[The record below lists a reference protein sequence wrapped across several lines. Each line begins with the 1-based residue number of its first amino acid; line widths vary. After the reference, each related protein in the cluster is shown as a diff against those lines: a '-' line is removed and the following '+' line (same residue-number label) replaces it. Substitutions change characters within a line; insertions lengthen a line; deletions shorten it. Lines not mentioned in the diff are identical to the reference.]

1 MKEPLPKIIL
11 KPNTSPHEFI
21 KCVYNLLKGSSQFN
35 VDLQENY
42 MGEVGHMILN
52 IKPSFETEH
61 HGLHGQIINH
71 KKIDGENIRIEIR
84 AKPWKPHCPTYD
96 IYVAVAKLIFDPI
109 LTNYN
114 KTYNTRL
121 KLNIKSRE
129 SLEPKL
135 SHNVV
140 PVFNEFITSANKEA
154 LVLADWKRFYSFIR
168 IAHSSRI
175 RLHEEGV
182 YRLLVK
188 HGFKKKY
195 AQEIANIYHHG
206 RALLAGR

>member
-1 MKEPLPKIIL
+1 MREPLPPIIL

-21 KCVYNLLKGSSQFN
+21 KRVYNLLEGSSQFN
-35 VDLQENY
+35 RDLQENF
-42 MGEVGHMILN
+42 MGDVEHLILN

-61 HGLHGQIINH
+61 YDLYGQIINH

-84 AKPWKPHCPTYD
+84 AKQWKPHCPTYD
-96 IYVAVAKLIFDPI
+96 IYVAVAKQIFDPI

-121 KLNIKSRE
+121 KLNTKSKE

-135 SHNVV
+135 SLNVA
-140 PVFNEFITSANKEA
+140 PVFNKFIASANKDDLA
-154 LVLADWKRFYSFIR
+154 LSDWKRFYSFIR

-175 RLHEEGV
+175 KLNDEGV
-182 YRLLVK
+182 IRLLVK
-188 HGFKKKY
+188 NGFTDEY
-195 AQEIANIYHHG
+195 AQEIADVYYHG
-206 RALLAGR
+206 RALLAKR